1 MFSLAMA
8 ETEYAD
14 GVPVLGW
21 ENRLMNDPH
30 VVALIYQIEHGHAV
44 DYGEAKS
51 MDHEEPDFS
60 REDCE

>member
-44 DYGEAKS
+44 DTVRRSPWITKS
-51 MDHEEPDFS
+51 QIFA
-60 REDCE
+60 